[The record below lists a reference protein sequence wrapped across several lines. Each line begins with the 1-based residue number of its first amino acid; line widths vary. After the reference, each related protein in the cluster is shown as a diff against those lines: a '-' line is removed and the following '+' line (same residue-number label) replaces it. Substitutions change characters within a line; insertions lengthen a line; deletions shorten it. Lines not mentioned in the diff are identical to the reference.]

1 MLNQKL
7 LFPDPFLADERSGIL
22 AVGGDLSPERLMLAY
37 SKGIF
42 PWYDEAESPI
52 LWHAPAWRMVLEPG
66 KLHVGRTIEKW
77 IRRGVYEVRYNTAW
91 PEVLHHCAGVP
102 RPGQDGTWLNPNM
115 KRAYTTLF
123 ERGLAHS
130 AEAWQDGRLVGGLY
144 GVTLGGIFF
153 GESMFSLA
161 PNASKVVF
169 TTLVPAL
176 AALGYLLVDCQV
188 YTDHLATFGAE
199 EWPKARFHAALEA
212 ALQVTPRQ
220 AWPGTPP

>member
-1 MLNQKL
+1 
-7 LFPDPFLADERSGIL
+7 
-22 AVGGDLSPERLMLAY
+22 
-37 SKGIF
+37 
-42 PWYDEAESPI
+42 
-52 LWHAPAWRMVLEPG
+52 
-66 KLHVGRTIEKW
+66 
-77 IRRGVYEVRYNTAW
+77 
-91 PEVLHHCAGVP
+91 
-102 RPGQDGTWLNPNM
+102 M

-123 ERGLAHS
+123 DRGLAHS